1 MEPISL
7 NTTERTQL
15 GKKVRSLRK
24 EGILPL
30 HVYGPGIPS
39 VSLQSETVK
48 VLKAIQSAGR
58 TNPVKIIV
66 NDSQEYT
73 TLVRNVDQH
82 PATGELQH
90 VDFLKVDENKAIEV
104 EVPVVLEGD
113 APGIRGGAGTV
124 TQAIYA
130 VNVLSKPFSVP
141 NEIVADVSVLID
153 LETYIKSSDLI
164 LPEGVELAGDPD
176 ASVAWIQPPRVQ
188 EETDTAEGELGEGET
203 AVIGDEGEDGEDE
216 SNEEPK

>member
-164 LPEGVELAGDPD
+164 LPEV
-176 ASVAWIQPPRVQ
+176 
-188 EETDTAEGELGEGET
+188 
-203 AVIGDEGEDGEDE
+203 
-216 SNEEPK
+216 

>member
-58 TNPVKIIV
+58 TNPV
-66 NDSQEYT
+66 SYT
-73 TLVRNVDQH
+73 HLRAH
-82 PATGELQH
+82 
-90 VDFLKVDENKAIEV
+90 
-104 EVPVVLEGD
+104 
-113 APGIRGGAGTV
+113 
-124 TQAIYA
+124 
-130 VNVLSKPFSVP
+130 
-141 NEIVADVSVLID
+141 
-153 LETYIKSSDLI
+153 ET
-164 LPEGVELAGDPD
+164 
-176 ASVAWIQPPRVQ
+176 
-188 EETDTAEGELGEGET
+188 
-203 AVIGDEGEDGEDE
+203 
-216 SNEEPK
+216 